1 VQLGSSFGSA
11 VFPRDGEAYETLLAT
26 ADKRMYEDKARR
38 KAEHTGAPG
47 PAVGDGKPRSVFAKI
62 PPQPSV
68 NRPH

>member
-1 VQLGSSFGSA
+1 MGSSFGSA

-38 KAEHTGAPG
+38 KAARAGAPG
-47 PAVGDGKPRSVFAKI
+47 PAEGNGKPRSVFAKI
-62 PPQPSV
+62 SPQPPV